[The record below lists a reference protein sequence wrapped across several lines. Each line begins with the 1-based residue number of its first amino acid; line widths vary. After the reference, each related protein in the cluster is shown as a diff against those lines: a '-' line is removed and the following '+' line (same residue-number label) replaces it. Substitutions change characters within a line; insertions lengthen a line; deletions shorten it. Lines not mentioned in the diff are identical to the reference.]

1 MIIQNY
7 IKQIENLLNKEKI
20 IKYQLLQ
27 ISFNIACVKI
37 ELSND
42 EKYVVK
48 FIIKNKTNFN
58 PIESEANNLIYL
70 NKKFNSFP
78 KLIKSNDNFLII
90 EYLENNNDKPN
101 ITNSDFLESVIKI
114 HSLSNNQ
121 YGFVFNTQI
130 GALKQINNFEKSW
143 VSFFAN
149 RRLNDIFELA
159 NKKENI
165 DKFTNKRI
173 MSILNNLHNLIP
185 KTPIPRLLHGD
196 LWEGNIL
203 FNKKKFIGFID
214 PGSFYGHNE
223 MEIAYLRWF
232 NPSFVDS
239 KFLEKYNNHI
249 VLDKDYLKYEPV
261 YQLYYALC
269 NVALWDK
276 SYINEVKR
284 LLNIMKF

>member
-1 MIIQNY
+1 M
-7 IKQIENLLNKEKI
+7 
-20 IKYQLLQ
+20 
-27 ISFNIACVKI
+27 CKI